1 MTTITLGERIQQLR
15 TKNYYSQDMLA
26 SLLGVSRQTISHYE
40 TNRRVPTLVSLMKM
54 SEAFQVPVDTFVS
67 LMQKKKTAPS
77 LLKEN
82 NLLIG
87 LNNEDVDFTN
97 LTPMEVRLLEIFRG
111 SSDEGRQQILEFA
124 ENNHK
129 SI

>member
-1 MTTITLGERIQQLR
+1 MTLGERIQQLR
-15 TKNYYSQDMLA
+15 TKNCYSQDMLA

-40 TNRRVPTLVSLMKM
+40 TDRRVPTLVSLMKM
-54 SEAFQVPVDTFVS
+54 AEAFQVPIDTFVS

-97 LTPMEVRLLEIFRG
+97 LTPMEVRLLEIFRDN
-111 SSDEGRQQILEFA
+111 SDEGRQLILEFA
-124 ENNHK
+124 ENNYK
-129 SI
+129 SK

>member
-1 MTTITLGERIQQLR
+1 MTLGERIQQLR

-40 TNRRVPTLVSLMKM
+40 TNRRIPTLVSLMKM
-54 SEAFQVPVDTFVS
+54 AEAFQVPVDTFVS

-97 LTPMEVRLLEIFRG
+97 LTPMEVRLLEIFRD
-111 SSDEGRQQILEFA
+111 SSDESRQQILEFA
-124 ENNHK
+124 ENNYK
-129 SI
+129 SK

>member
-1 MTTITLGERIQQLR
+1 MTLGERIQQLR
-15 TKNYYSQDMLA
+15 TKNCYSQDMLA

-40 TNRRVPTLVSLMKM
+40 TNRRIPTLVSLMKM
-54 SEAFQVPVDTFVS
+54 AEAFQVPIDTFVS

-87 LNNEDVDFTN
+87 LNNDDVDFTN
-97 LTPMEVRLLEIFRG
+97 LTPMEVRLLEIFRDA
-111 SSDEGRQQILEFA
+111 SDEARQSILDFA
-124 ENNHK
+124 ENNYK
-129 SI
+129 SM

>member
-1 MTTITLGERIQQLR
+1 MTLGERIQQLR
-15 TKNYYSQDMLA
+15 TKNCYSQDMLA

-40 TNRRVPTLVSLMKM
+40 TNRRIPTLVSLMKM
-54 SEAFQVPVDTFVS
+54 AEAFQVPVDTFVS

-97 LTPMEVRLLEIFRG
+97 LTPMEVRLLEIFRD
-111 SSDEGRQQILEFA
+111 SSDEIRQLILDFA
-124 ENNHK
+124 ENNYK
-129 SI
+129 ST

>member
-1 MTTITLGERIQQLR
+1 MTLGERIQQLR
-15 TKNYYSQDMLA
+15 TKNCYSQDMLA

-40 TNRRVPTLVSLMKM
+40 TNRRIPTLVSLMKM
-54 SEAFQVPVDTFVS
+54 AEAFQVPVDTFVS

-87 LNNEDVDFTN
+87 LNSEDVDFTN
-97 LTPMEVRLLEIFRG
+97 LTPMEVRLLEIFRD
-111 SSDEGRQQILEFA
+111 SSDEIRQLILDFA
-124 ENNHK
+124 ENNYK
-129 SI
+129 ST

>member
-1 MTTITLGERIQQLR
+1 MTLGDRIQQLR
-15 TKNYYSQDMLA
+15 TKNCYSQDMLA

-54 SEAFQVPVDTFVS
+54 AEAFQVPVDTFVS

-87 LNNEDVDFTN
+87 LNNDDVDFTN
-97 LTPMEVRLLEIFRG
+97 LTPMEVRLLEIFRD
-111 SSDEGRQQILEFA
+111 STDEGRQLILEFA
-124 ENNHK
+124 ENNYK
-129 SI
+129 ST